1 MNVKRLRTDYGYQV
15 TEVGSLTIY
24 SAKLRFKG
32 ITYEPEM
39 PYINVQYCDGY
50 CTISF
55 EVIDR
60 VYAEKVWEVL
70 GTLCYNVA
78 KAKLENKYGWVKNK

>member
-1 MNVKRLRTDYGYQV
+1 MAYTKQQTPYGFNS
-15 TEVGSLTIY
+15 TEFGSLTVY
-24 SAKLRFKG
+24 SAKVRFKD
-32 ITYEPEM
+32 IKYVPDV
-39 PYINVQYCDGY
+39 PYLNVQYYNEY

-60 VYAEKVWEVL
+60 NLAEQLWDIL

-78 KAKLENKYGWVKNK
+78 KAKLENRYGWVKNK